1 MHVNSHG
8 QIYIATMYISRS
20 LFFQFWPSIASSCV
34 YVICMYSVYIYS
46 PIHIIHTTQELTE
59 RMQQMQKERERQEE
73 MVRRLKQQ
81 HQNEVD
87 ELKAKVRSA
96 EDTERRWKANNQ
108 AVLVR
113 KEAEVKHSKEKL
125 DNALQEI
132 GTLQVSACKY
142 TWSDLHSYNVLK

>member
-1 MHVNSHG
+1 MRKDLG
-8 QIYIATMYISRS
+8 KSRE
-20 LFFQFWPSIASSCV
+20 LEQKAK
-34 YVICMYSVYIYS
+34 
-46 PIHIIHTTQELTE
+46 QELTE
-59 RMQQMQKERERQEE
+59 RMQQMQRERESREE

-81 HQNEVD
+81 HQEEVD

-96 EDTERRWKANNQ
+96 EDTERRWKVNSQ

-113 KEAEVKHSKEKL
+113 KEEEVKHSKEKL

-142 TWSDLHSYNVLK
+142 TWSDLHTYLHT